1 MNRASGLLI
10 GRIFGIPIFIDP
22 SWLVIFA
29 IITWSLG
36 VQFTQQ
42 HPQWN
47 PVQHWSVGAATSF
60 LFFASILFHELAHS
74 VVARFYKIRV
84 DSITLFVFGGVARIT
99 KEAPSALQ
107 EFNIAVAGPVSSLF
121 LSGAFY
127 LLTLRFPYGS
137 MVGALATWLW
147 EINLTLALFNLLPG
161 FPLDGGRIFRAIVWG
176 ITKNYNRATKIA
188 GASGKLIAYGMM
200 IFGTW
205 AAFSTKQAGPLWYV
219 FIGWFLLNAAKESV
233 AQVTIRETLTGLRAA
248 DVMSQEIPTIAR
260 DISLEE
266 YSHEVLRT
274 GRRCHLVTTG
284 DRLVGMMNVH
294 TLNTV
299 PREEWLHL
307 SVQAVMIPRDKIL
320 WATPQEPLLGLLE
333 RLLINDINQM
343 PVVTETELASP
354 NDGAGD
360 SQPVPTS
367 AAASTVE
374 AELGIEPGGPD
385 PTVADHFVPT
395 SNAQIIG
402 MISRDSILRVMRT
415 RAEVGATV
423 PAE

>member
-360 SQPVPTS
+360 SQPVPPS

>member
-74 VVARFYKIRV
+74 VVAHFYKIRV

-354 NDGAGD
+354 DGAGD
-360 SQPVPTS
+360 SQPVTPS